1 MSEKFGQDVAELIE
15 ENLRLVPDFPIDGVL
30 FRDVTPLLANGP
42 EFAKLIRMLADRYRG
57 RIDMVVGL
65 ESRGFILAAPLATEL
80 EIGMIAVRKAGK
92 LPGPVVGIDYALE
105 YGTARLEVQ
114 PESVPE
120 GARLLILDD
129 VLATG
134 GTAAAS
140 VKLLE
145 QCGASVVEI
154 AVLLEL
160 VDLGGKSR
168 LGSIP
173 FVSAVEVH
181 E

>member
-1 MSEKFGQDVAELIE
+1 MTDTLGQEIADLIE
-15 ENLRLVPDFPIDGVL
+15 SHLRLVPDFPMEGVL
-30 FRDVTPLLANGP
+30 FRDVTPL
-42 EFAKLIRMLADRYRG
+42 FADGRAFSELVRLLGERYRG
-57 RIDMVVGL
+57 KIDMIAGL
-65 ESRGFILAAPLATEL
+65 ESRGFILAAPLAAEL

-92 LPGPVVGIDYALE
+92 LPGPVIGIDYALE
-105 YGTARLEVQ
+105 YGTARLELQ
-114 PESVPE
+114 PESVPD
-120 GARLLILDD
+120 GSRVLILDD

-140 VKLLE
+140 VELLE
-145 QCGASVVEI
+145 SCGASVVEI

-160 VDLGGKSR
+160 VDLQGQSR
-168 LGSIP
+168 LGSTP